1 VLSDASAWFD
11 PDAIVLSASKGI
23 ENESLETMDEV
34 MKHSLPGRLGA
45 RIAFLSGPSFAKEVG
60 RNLPTAVVVASHDR
74 HSADAGAE
82 LFRGERF
89 RVYTSDDVTGV
100 ELGGALKNV
109 MAIAAGIIDGMGLGH
124 NTRAALITR
133 GLAEISRLAVRKG
146 ANPLTLAGLAGM
158 GDLILTCTGDLSRNR
173 SVGVGLG
180 QGKKLSEVLAA
191 MTQVAEGV
199 KTTKSAY
206 DLSEKLGVEMPI
218 TRVIYQILYED
229 RPAQAGI
236 TELMLRAPKH
246 ELGEG
251 GARRNTA
258 PGALCISCIISSATP
273 STRPSS
279 AVHERGPRFLER
291 RRTFPARTSTVQ
303 KRSDSVTTLMSTG
316 RAFLLRFLLCLVLPA
331 TLISRARGDALPPP
345 ATAPATP
352 AAKSGD
358 SLDFDLFGDKKPA
371 TPGVNLSLPPTTAPK
386 PDSLMLAKQV
396 KKRRLM
402 LQLHQGFGFATL
414 ALLAATC
421 VIGQLAYNDQFGG
434 GTYTGKYLPY
444 HEALAYTSTGTF
456 AVTGLLGL
464 IAPTPYKKPL
474 KLDAALLHKVMMGV
488 ATAGFLAQIAL
499 GLATAYNGGEL
510 FQRDLA
516 LAHLVT
522 GYTTFAAMTT
532 GYLAFVF

>member
-1 VLSDASAWFD
+1 MSGTQDVAVLGAGSWGTALAKVLADKGHRVMLWGRNAQHMADIQSSRHNAKYLPDAKLAETLTATSDLQKTLEKKPFVVSVVPSHTTRQVLTDAAQWFD

-173 SVGVGLG
+173 GVGVGLG

-246 ELGEG
+246 ELG
-251 GARRNTA
+251 
-258 PGALCISCIISSATP
+258 
-273 STRPSS
+273 
-279 AVHERGPRFLER
+279 
-291 RRTFPARTSTVQ
+291 
-303 KRSDSVTTLMSTG
+303 
-316 RAFLLRFLLCLVLPA
+316 
-331 TLISRARGDALPPP
+331 
-345 ATAPATP
+345 
-352 AAKSGD
+352 
-358 SLDFDLFGDKKPA
+358 
-371 TPGVNLSLPPTTAPK
+371 
-386 PDSLMLAKQV
+386 
-396 KKRRLM
+396 
-402 LQLHQGFGFATL
+402 
-414 ALLAATC
+414 
-421 VIGQLAYNDQFGG
+421 
-434 GTYTGKYLPY
+434 
-444 HEALAYTSTGTF
+444 
-456 AVTGLLGL
+456 
-464 IAPTPYKKPL
+464 
-474 KLDAALLHKVMMGV
+474 
-488 ATAGFLAQIAL
+488 
-499 GLATAYNGGEL
+499 
-510 FQRDLA
+510 
-516 LAHLVT
+516 
-522 GYTTFAAMTT
+522 
-532 GYLAFVF
+532 